1 MPKLIFDIETV
12 GVEFDSL
19 DEKSQELLLRFAE
32 TPEDIEAVKDGLGFS
47 PLTGQVVA
55 IGVLNPET
63 GKGAVY
69 FLDPEVEISNASG
82 KDKSKS
88 HYGAGSEKSV
98 QYISHKT
105 EEELLKSF
113 WDASAHYDQFIT
125 FNGRGFDAPYL
136 MIRSAINKIK
146 PAKNLM
152 TYRYESEQYGKTITH
167 LDLLD
172 RLTFFGA
179 VRRKGGLH
187 IWCRAFGIKSP
198 KSEGVSGEDV
208 AQLFKDKEYMKIAE
222 YCFDDVLATEK
233 LYEYWEKYVNIK

>member
-19 DEKSQELLLRFAE
+19 DDKSQELLLRFAE

-63 GKGAVY
+63 AKGAVY
-69 FLDPEVEISNASG
+69 FLSPDGGVEKQE
-82 KDKSKS
+82 KD
-88 HYGAGSEKSV
+88 GV
-98 QYISHKT
+98 QYIPYKSEKD
-105 EEELLKSF
+105 LLKSF
-113 WDASAHYDQFIT
+113 WDASAHYDQFVT

-152 TYRYESEQYGKTITH
+152 TYRYESEQYVKVITH

-187 IWCRAFGIKSP
+187 MWCRAFGIKSP

-233 LYEYWEKYVNIK
+233 LYEYWEKYVNIR

>member
-1 MPKLIFDIETV
+1 MPRLIFDIETV

-19 DEKSQELLLRFAE
+19 DDKSQELLLRFAE

-63 GKGAVY
+63 AKGAVY
-69 FLDPEVEISNASG
+69 FLSPDES
-82 KDKSKS
+82 
-88 HYGAGSEKSV
+88 SEKIENDNV
-98 QYISHKT
+98 QYIPHKT
-105 EEELLKSF
+105 EKDLLKSF
-113 WDASAHYDQFIT
+113 WDASAHYDQFVT
-125 FNGRGFDAPYL
+125 FNGRVFDAPYL
-136 MIRSAINKIK
+136 IIRSAINKIK

-152 TYRYESEQYGKTITH
+152 TYRYESEQYGKVITH

-187 IWCRAFGIKSP
+187 MWCRAFGVKSP

-233 LYEYWEKYVNIK
+233 LWEYWEKYVNIK

>member
-47 PLTGQVVA
+47 PLTGQIVA

-63 GKGAVY
+63 AKGAVY
-69 FLDPEVEISNASG
+69 YLAPEG
-82 KDKSKS
+82 KSQKDDDDN
-88 HYGAGSEKSV
+88 V
-98 QYISHKT
+98 QYIPHAT
-105 EEELLKSF
+105 EKELLKSF
-113 WDASAHYDQFIT
+113 WDAAAHYDQFIT
-125 FNGRGFDAPYL
+125 FNGRSFDAPYL
-136 MIRSAINKIK
+136 MIRSAINKVK
-146 PAKNLM
+146 PTKNLM
-152 TYRYESEQYGKTITH
+152 TYRYESDQYGKTITH

-179 VRRKGGLH
+179 VRRKGNLH
-187 IWCRAFGIKSP
+187 MWCQAFGIESP
-198 KSEGVSGEDV
+198 KSNGISGEDV
-208 AQLFKDKEYMKIAE
+208 AQLFKDKEYLKIAQ

-233 LYEYWEKYVNIK
+233 LWEYWERYVNIK